1 MYFYVGPLR
10 NGKGVHFWNLNVP
23 GMI

>member
-10 NGKGVHFWNLNVP
+10 NGKGVHFWNVSVP
-23 GMI
+23 DMI